1 LESKSRPNIHFK
13 RIYLIVAVLVVFWF
27 MLEMR
32 LFFIQVHDHK
42 FYVEQSR
49 IQSAKKISLES
60 RRGDIFD
67 RNGECLATNL
77 IQYDLGVDLRKVTSK
92 KAIAHAFSTAFHRTR
107 SYYINKLNTKRDFI
121 FLARKVPEKR
131 IQQINNLEDPGL
143 VKLQGFRRYYPFGKC
158 GSQLIGITNVDD
170 QGISGLELQ
179 FENRLRGKNGWTFL
193 LVDARRRFG
202 YDVDFPRILP
212 EAGINMI
219 LTLDKNFQTIVE
231 DELDLGVKKSK
242 AQYGIAV
249 MMDPNSGEILAMY
262 SSPGFDPNNPHK
274 SSVVQRKNR
283 AIADIF
289 EPGSTFKIFPA
300 AALLQE
306 KIKKPDDIVFCEN
319 GSYRF
324 YNHTINDSK
333 KYGWLSFKK
342 VIENSSNIGMVKI
355 TSELS
360 KYKLYKYLKS
370 FGFDSKTGVN
380 LLGEST
386 GILTKPKNFSG
397 LSKAEISFG
406 QEVGVTALQI
416 TSAYGAVVNGG
427 NLMQPYLV
435 HKWITSDGRII
446 DRTQPI
452 KIRRVLSSDVAEILK
467 NFMLDAVRRG
477 TGKKASV
484 PNINVGGKTG
494 TAQIF
499 DKKTKRYL
507 SNQYMASFI
516 GFAPYDKPKYVLA
529 IFLFNPKPYYYG
541 GQVAA
546 PIFSSIMQRILNFS
560 PVQEPQYTPE
570 VKIAQIST
578 SIPDMKGLP
587 AYVAEEYFDI
597 KNVDYNI
604 KGNGSHILSQAQDS
618 EEVHLL
624 LGTLE
629 NKYDKLP
636 NLKGLTIREALKRL
650 NFIKLRVKI
659 TGSGRVIKQSIQPG
673 AKIKQRNELL
683 LTCANN

>member
-1 LESKSRPNIHFK
+1 
-13 RIYLIVAVLVVFWF
+13 

-32 LFFIQVHDHK
+32 LFIIQVHDHK
-42 FYVEQSR
+42 FYLEQSR

-60 RRGDIFD
+60 KRGEIFD
-67 RNGECLATNL
+67 RNGECLATNI
-77 IQYDLGVDLRKVTSK
+77 IQYDLGVDLSKVTNK
-92 KAIAHAFSTAFHRTR
+92 KAIANVFSTTFHRTR
-107 SYYINKLNTKRDFI
+107 SYYLNKLNTKRDFI

-131 IQQINNLEDPGL
+131 IQQINNIEDPGL
-143 VKLQGFRRYYPFGKC
+143 VKLQGFRRYYPFGKY

-179 FENRLRGKNGWTFL
+179 FEKKLCGKNGWTFL

-202 YDVDFPRILP
+202 YDVDFPKLLP
-212 EAGINMI
+212 EPGINMI

-231 DELDLGVKKSK
+231 DELDIGVKKYK

-249 MMDPNSGEILAMY
+249 MMDPISGEILAMY
-262 SSPGFDPNNPHK
+262 SSPGYDPNNPYK
-274 SSVVQRKNR
+274 SSVSQRKNR
-283 AIADIF
+283 AIVDIF
-289 EPGSTFKIFPA
+289 EPGSTFKVFPA
-300 AALLQE
+300 AALLLE
-306 KIKKPDDIVFCEN
+306 NIMKPDDIVFCNN

-342 VIENSSNIGMVKI
+342 VIENSSNIGMVKM
-355 TSELS
+355 TAELS

-386 GILTKPKNFSG
+386 GMLTKPNNFSG

-406 QEVGVTALQI
+406 QEVGVTALQM
-416 TSAYGAVVNGG
+416 TNAYCAIVNGG

-435 HKWITSDGRII
+435 NKLITSDGRII
-446 DRTQPI
+446 DKVQPI
-452 KIRRVLSSDVAEILK
+452 KIRRVISKEVAETLK

-477 TGKKASV
+477 TGKKATIS
-484 PNINVGGKTG
+484 NLNVGGKTG
-494 TAQIF
+494 TAQVF

-507 SNQYMASFI
+507 RNQYMASFI
-516 GFAPYDKPKYVLA
+516 GYAPHNKPKYVLA

-546 PIFSSIMQRILNFS
+546 PIFASIMRRILNFA
-560 PVQEPQYTPE
+560 PVLDSQHSAE
-570 VKIAQIST
+570 VKIAQINT

-587 AYVAEEYFDI
+587 AYAAEEYFDI
-597 KNVDYNI
+597 KNVDYAI
-604 KGNGSHILSQAQDS
+604 KGNGSHILSQAQNS
-618 EEVHLL
+618 EEVQLL

-636 NLKGLTIREALKRL
+636 NLKGLTVREALKRI
-650 NFIKLRVKI
+650 NFLKLRVKI
-659 TGSGRVIKQSIQPG
+659 TGSGRVIRQSIQPG
-673 AKIKQRNELL
+673 ASIKQKNELL